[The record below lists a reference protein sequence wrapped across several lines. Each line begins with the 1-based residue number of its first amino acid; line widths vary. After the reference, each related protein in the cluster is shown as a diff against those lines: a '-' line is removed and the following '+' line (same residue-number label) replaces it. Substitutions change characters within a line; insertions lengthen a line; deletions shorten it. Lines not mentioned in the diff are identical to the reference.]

1 MIRLKLQVQLAG
13 LFTYS
18 HEKGLLRFTLAN
30 AVQYKNMIYIAQRI
44 LCAPNIVPTI
54 SDRPPLSVGLFGG
67 GFNYEVQ
74 L

>member
-18 HEKGLLRFTLAN
+18 HEKGLLRFTLAD
-30 AVQYKNMIYIAQRI
+30 AVKYKNMIYIAQRI

-54 SDRPPLSVGLFGG
+54 SERPPLSVGLFGS
-67 GFNYEVQ
+67 NS
-74 L
+74 

>member
-1 MIRLKLQVQLAG
+1 MMIRLKLQVQLAG

-18 HEKGLLRFTLAN
+18 HEKGLLRFTLAD

-54 SDRPPLSVGLFGG
+54 SDRPPLSVGLIGS
-67 GFNYEVQ
+67 NS
-74 L
+74 

>member
-18 HEKGLLRFTLAN
+18 HEKGLLRFTLAD

-44 LCAPNIVPTI
+44 LCAPNIVPTT
-54 SDRPPLSVGLFGG
+54 PTVLLYQSVYLGQIHEHYL
-67 GFNYEVQ
+67 Y
-74 L
+74 